1 MKKKLQYVLVLLGML
16 AGGALVLAWCSG
28 LFSRQ
33 EAAPEGLQICFAR
46 DRVTASAQGVSA
58 ALEAPLPAV
67 LGSAAV
73 EPVGGAIR
81 LLQGEIAILYVP
93 EGAEIPAVPAAVL
106 ACYGNGLS
114 REALEAVGASCVL
127 LLSRE
132 APEADTLHLLDSCC
146 PRVFRGD
153 LQGDITLTTDGKHI
167 FLTPEKM
174 ASSEEIFPQRKRL
187 TLEAKELPVFYVVN
201 QHSKVFH
208 FAYCPSVEQMK
219 ETNRLYSF
227 DTREELLESGYKPCG
242 SCQP

>member
-1 MKKKLQYVLVLLGML
+1 MKKKLQYALVLLGML
-16 AGGALVLAWCSG
+16 AGGILMLVWCCG

-33 EAAPEGLQICFAR
+33 KATPEGLQISFTQ

-58 ALEAPLPAV
+58 ALDAPLPAM
-67 LGSAAV
+67 LGTAAV

-93 EGAEIPAVPAAVL
+93 EEAEIPAVPAAVL

-132 APEADTLHLLDSCC
+132 APEADTLRLLDSRCSQ
-146 PRVFRGD
+146 VFRGD
-153 LQGDITLTTDGKHI
+153 LQGDITLTTDGTHI

-174 ASSEEIFPQRKRL
+174 ASSEEIFPQRKNL
-187 TLEAKELPVFYVVN
+187 TLEAKELPDFYVVN

-227 DTREELLESGYKPCG
+227 DTREELVKSGYKPCG

>member
-1 MKKKLQYVLVLLGML
+1 MKKKLQYALVLLGML
-16 AGGALVLAWCSG
+16 AGGILVLAWCCG
-28 LFSRQ
+28 IFPRQ
-33 EAAPEGLQICFAR
+33 EAAPEGLQISFTQ

-58 ALEAPLPAV
+58 ALDAPLPAM
-67 LGSAAV
+67 LGTARV
-73 EPVGGAIR
+73 EPVGNAVR

-106 ACYGNGLS
+106 ACYETGLS

-127 LLSRE
+127 LLSWE
-132 APEADTLHLLDSCC
+132 APEADTLHLLDSRCSQ
-146 PRVFRGD
+146 VFRGD
-153 LQGDITLTTDGKHI
+153 LQGDITLTTDGTHI

-174 ASSEEIFPQRKRL
+174 ASSEEIFPQRKSL
-187 TLEAKELPVFYVVN
+187 TLEAKELPDFYVVN

>member
-1 MKKKLQYVLVLLGML
+1 MKKKLQYALVLLGML
-16 AGGALVLAWCSG
+16 AGGILMLAWCCG
-28 LFSRQ
+28 LFLRQ
-33 EAAPEGLQICFAR
+33 KAAPEGLQISFAQ

-58 ALEAPLPAV
+58 ALGAPLPAM
-67 LGSAAV
+67 LGTARV
-73 EPVGGAIR
+73 EPVGNAVR

-106 ACYGNGLS
+106 ACYETGLS

-132 APEADTLHLLDSCC
+132 APEADTLHLLDSRCSQ
-146 PRVFRGD
+146 VFRGD
-153 LQGDITLTTDGKHI
+153 LQGDITLTTDGTHI

-174 ASSEEIFPQRKRL
+174 ASSEEIFPQRKSL
-187 TLEAKELPVFYVVN
+187 TLEAKELPDFYVVN

-227 DTREELLESGYKPCG
+227 DTREELVKSGYKPCG